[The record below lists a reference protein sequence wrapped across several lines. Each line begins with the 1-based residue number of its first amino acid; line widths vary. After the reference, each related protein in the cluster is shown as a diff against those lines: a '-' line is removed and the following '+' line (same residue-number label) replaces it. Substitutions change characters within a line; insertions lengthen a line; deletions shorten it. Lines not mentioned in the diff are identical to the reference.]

1 MLTAQQQPLHTHLGT
16 VAKCERSISKRQASR
31 EILREVARQAKHNN
45 VLESPLST
53 KIHHN
58 PQSSIAP
65 RAKPLDRT
73 TPWSSIN
80 ALMRFNSKDHQFW
93 WNTTGRFFATLLEQ
107 AGYSA
112 TEQYRELFFYAMHV
126 APELGPAPDS
136 QGNVQRWRSPGTP
149 DSTPIDFSWEW
160 GLDGNGVVRYSFE
173 PIGPNAGTPLDP
185 LNSHATEDW
194 INRLDR
200 QGLVQGL
207 DLEWYK
213 YFTKTLLFAPEDDSR
228 TSKTTEDFIEE
239 TTPRA
244 GTVVALDLEK
254 RGPVMKIYIY
264 PGLKAAEM
272 GIDALELVARSIRGL
287 PPAQYASLR
296 DNVEPLLDYLQGRGA
311 QKWGFETGILSIDLL
326 DPAEARI
333 KIYVRAP
340 HTSVEYLMDA
350 LTLGGKLDLSEAGG
364 YSKKA
369 LADLVDFW
377 NMLLGDSP
385 DELPPDHPGRAR
397 PGFYYTVKAGR
408 PVSPKV
414 YVSPFWFVKSDKE
427 VMQRMRN
434 YLSTREDEPD
444 MLGQMARYEG
454 ALESYF
460 GDRVLEQRCG
470 SHYYVGCALQKDQL
484 RLVTYLTPQTF
495 ECERE
500 RLQSS
505 KGKRPLGEAQ
515 DEDDKVRV
523 INGL

>member
-1 MLTAQQQPLHTHLGT
+1 M
-16 VAKCERSISKRQASR
+16 
-31 EILREVARQAKHNN
+31 HNN

-58 PQSSIAP
+58 PQPSIAP
-65 RAKPLDRT
+65 RAKPLDRS

-296 DNVEPLLDYLQGRGA
+296 DNVEPLLEYLQGRGA

-454 ALESYF
+454 ALESY
-460 GDRVLEQRCG
+460 L
-470 SHYYVGCALQKDQL
+470 
-484 RLVTYLTPQTF
+484 
-495 ECERE
+495 
-500 RLQSS
+500 
-505 KGKRPLGEAQ
+505 
-515 DEDDKVRV
+515 
-523 INGL
+523 